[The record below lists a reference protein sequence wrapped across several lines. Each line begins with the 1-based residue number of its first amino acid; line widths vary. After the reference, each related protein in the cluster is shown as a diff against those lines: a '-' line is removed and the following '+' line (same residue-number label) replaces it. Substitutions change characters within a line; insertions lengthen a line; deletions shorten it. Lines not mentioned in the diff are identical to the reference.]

1 MDISM
6 PVQKF
11 KSFEEAEKALWTSNP
26 DDAYFKKVRE
36 FYKLFAKLS
45 KFSYPS
51 GVYKFR
57 SVEEAERHKMDQI
70 IKAALKEKKVNHAK
84 TKTK

>member
-1 MDISM
+1 M

>member
-1 MDISM
+1 MSI
-6 PVQKF
+6 QKF

-26 DDAYFKKVRE
+26 DGAYFKKVRE
-36 FYKLFAKLS
+36 FYRLFAKLS

-57 SVEEAERHKMDQI
+57 CVEEAEQHKMDQI

>member
-1 MDISM
+1 MSI
-6 PVQKF
+6 QKF

-26 DDAYFKKVRE
+26 DGAYFKKVRE
-36 FYKLFAKLS
+36 FYRLFAKLS

-57 SVEEAERHKMDQI
+57 SIEEAEQHKLNEI
-70 IKAALKEKKVNHAK
+70 IKAAIKDREVDRGKSKRE
-84 TKTK
+84 